1 MEVGLKKMIEI
12 YYREVWIFG
21 FLIYDIYLF
30 IIIKFVKLFEYY
42 NYIVYLKILFF
53 FIVNLGFLLY
63 IN

>member
-1 MEVGLKKMIEI
+1 MEVGLNKMIEI

-42 NYIVYLKILFF
+42 NYVVYLEILFF

>member
-1 MEVGLKKMIEI
+1 MEVGLNKMIEI

-42 NYIVYLKILFF
+42 YYIVYLKILFF

>member
-1 MEVGLKKMIEI
+1 MEVGLNKMIEI

-53 FIVNLGFLLY
+53 FIVNLDFLLY

>member
-1 MEVGLKKMIEI
+1 MEVGLNKMIEI
-12 YYREVWIFG
+12 YYREIWIFG

>member
-1 MEVGLKKMIEI
+1 MEVGLNKMIEI
-12 YYREVWIFG
+12 YFREVWIFG

-53 FIVNLGFLLY
+53 FVVNLGFLLY

>member
-1 MEVGLKKMIEI
+1 MEVGLNKMIEI

-53 FIVNLGFLLY
+53 FIVN
-63 IN
+63 

>member
-1 MEVGLKKMIEI
+1 MEVGLNKMIEI
-12 YYREVWIFG
+12 YYREIWIFG

-53 FIVNLGFLLY
+53 FIVNLGFMLY

>member
-1 MEVGLKKMIEI
+1 MEVGLNRMIEI

-42 NYIVYLKILFF
+42 NCIVYLKIFFF
-53 FIVNLGFLLY
+53 FIVN
-63 IN
+63 

>member
-1 MEVGLKKMIEI
+1 MIEI
-12 YYREVWIFG
+12 YFREVWIFG

>member
-1 MEVGLKKMIEI
+1 MEVGLNKMIEI

-63 IN
+63 

>member
-1 MEVGLKKMIEI
+1 MEVGLNKMIEI
-12 YYREVWIFG
+12 YFREVWIFG

>member
-1 MEVGLKKMIEI
+1 MEVGLNKMIEI